1 MTKFISKLAI
11 FALIPAVLVLT
22 IETVFAPTLFTFR
35 TWEAIYSTSPFS
47 LGPFYPNVQYTM
59 IEQGDLAHHT
69 RFAVE
74 KKVTWE
80 TDQLGYRNRYY
91 NPAPDILLIGDSNI
105 AGSSLSQE
113 ELLASYLELYTGLSV
128 YNLAP
133 AKINTFI
140 QFKNAGLMEP
150 PKVVVFAKTE
160 RKLLSLPPVNIG
172 ATFVQAE
179 MRMSPF
185 GQSAAIMLDKFQRGH
200 SIQYLKARINGSAGV
215 GIQSTIDENI
225 FYLQGAKAV
234 IKTSGDSLERT
245 IKRIKS
251 YRDYFHSI
259 ECEFIFVPIPNKETI
274 LWQFVP
280 LNKQPDFIT
289 KLNRKLT
296 QNGIITVNTVKL
308 FNNLCE
314 KGNIP
319 YHSDDTHWN
328 KYANRE
334 VSKVVARLVSTIA
347 PKVSNK
353 Q

>member
-1 MTKFISKLAI
+1 MTQFISKLAI
-11 FALIPAVLVLT
+11 FALIPAVLVCI

-35 TWEAIYSTSPFS
+35 IWEAVYSTSPFS

-59 IEQGDLAHHT
+59 VEQGDLAHHT

-74 KKVTWE
+74 KEVTWK
-80 TDQLGYRNRYY
+80 TDKLGYRNRYY
-91 NPAPDILLIGDSNI
+91 NPSPDILLIGDSNI

-133 AKINTFI
+133 ANINTFI
-140 QFKNAGLMEP
+140 RFQNAGLIEA
-150 PKVVVFAKTE
+150 PKVVVLSKIE
-160 RKLLSLPPVNIG
+160 RNLRSLPPVNIG
-172 ATFVQAE
+172 ATFVRSE
-179 MRMSPF
+179 MRMNPF
-185 GQSAAIMLDKFQRGH
+185 VQSAAIMLDKFQRGQ
-200 SIQYLKARINGSAGV
+200 SIQYLRARINGSAGV

-234 IKTSGDSLERT
+234 INASDDIVERS

-251 YRDYFHSI
+251 YKDYFHSI
-259 ECEFIFVPIPNKETI
+259 ESEFIFVPIPNKETI

-280 LNKQPDFIT
+280 LNKQPEFIT
-289 KLNRKLT
+289 KLDRRLT
-296 QNGIITVNTVKL
+296 QNDIMTVNTVKL

-314 KGNIP
+314 EGNIP
-319 YHSDDTHWN
+319 YHFDDTHMN
-328 KYANRE
+328 KYGNQG
-334 VSKVVARLVSTIA
+334 VSKVVARLLNTIA
-347 PKVSNK
+347 PGVSYK